1 MNNEI
6 EIYIKNK
13 IIGMLNIHDH
23 VLEECLKDTK
33 NKNNFIYFLSSSPI
47 NTTLFFVLHKY
58 THEECEIDK
67 ELNINPNDDTKN
79 ILTKDEQTQNKKDKH
94 NQDDVEDVDSDNK
107 KEEEQNIKN
116 DLLEDNDVTYT
127 NHINKSNN
135 VAKENIKQEDESNTL
150 DIHTNNNDKEEL
162 KNKKKEMKYILK
174 MSINNACIDEY
185 IEEENEIYD
194 NNNNHVGK
202 KKKK

>member
-1 MNNEI
+1 MC
-6 EIYIKNK
+6 KK
-13 IIGMLNIHDH
+13 
-23 VLEECLKDTK
+23 
-33 NKNNFIYFLSSSPI
+33 
-47 NTTLFFVLHKY
+47 
-58 THEECEIDK
+58 ECEIDK

-194 NNNNHVGK
+194 NNNNHVGNFLLLYIHLYMHY
-202 KKKK
+202 